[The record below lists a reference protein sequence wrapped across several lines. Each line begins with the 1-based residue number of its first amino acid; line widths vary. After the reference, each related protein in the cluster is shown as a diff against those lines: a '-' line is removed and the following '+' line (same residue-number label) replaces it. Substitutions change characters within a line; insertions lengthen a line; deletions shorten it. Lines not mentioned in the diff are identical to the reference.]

1 MIASHWSAVC
11 ICVRATVSVLQD
23 EPTNHLDLPTID
35 ALCDA
40 VESFTGAVVLV
51 SHNQQLLETATSLYL
66 VAPRKPPPVVKQNP
80 NVLKAQAAKLQKA
93 KTAAAAAAKK
103 GSTSSSSS
111 ASAAAPKSILLPSR
125 CSFTKLQVS
134 FDEYRESLLDEL

>member
-1 MIASHWSAVC
+1 MSAL
-11 ICVRATVSVLQD
+11 VLQD

-40 VESFTGAVVLV
+40 IESFTGAVVLV
-51 SHNQQLLETATSLYL
+51 SHNQQLLQTATSLYL
-66 VAPRKPPPVVKQNP
+66 VAPRKPPVVVKQNP
-80 NVLKAQAAKLQKA
+80 NVLKAQALKLQKA

-103 GSTSSSSS
+103 GGASSSSSS
-111 ASAAAPKSILLPSR
+111 AAAPKAIPLPSR